1 MIIENIYQLNQPGA
15 IFSIVAV
22 IAGFYLYF
30 YPAHVKWIGN
40 IAIKSK
46 NRETVLLKQFM
57 FRKTWGFVSMGILP
71 ALAYVLIFN
80 ESVPAFGLT
89 MSKLANYAPWIFLTL
104 LIPAL
109 LNAFLAR
116 NPKTHKVYPQ
126 LRIREWTPGLFA
138 LSALGW
144 FLYLLGYEY
153 LFRGILLFG
162 IFDTWGYWPAI
173 AINTVIYSLAHFN
186 KGPGETLGAIPFGI
200 LLCIITLSSGTIW
213 FALIAHLGLA
223 LSNDFFSILYNPEM
237 KFIKRKERP

>member
-1 MIIENIYQLNQPGA
+1 MISENFNQINQPVA

-30 YPAHVKWIGN
+30 YPAHAKRMDAAG
-40 IAIKSK
+40 IKSR
-46 NRETVLLKQFM
+46 NLLSRPIKQFLY
-57 FRKTWGFVSMGILP
+57 RKIWGFVSMGILP
-71 ALAYVLIFN
+71 ALAFVLIFK

-89 MSKLANYAPWIFLTL
+89 LSKLANYMPWIFLTS
-104 LIPAL
+104 LIPVL

-138 LSALGW
+138 FSALGW

-162 IFDTWGYWPAI
+162 IFDAWGYWPAI
-173 AINTVIYSLAHFN
+173 AVNTAIYSLAHFN
-186 KGPGETLGAIPFGI
+186 KGSGETLGAIPFGI
-200 LLCIITLSSGTIW
+200 LLCIITLSTGTIW
-213 FALIAHLGLA
+213 FALVAHLGLA

-237 KFIKRKERP
+237 KFIKRKERS